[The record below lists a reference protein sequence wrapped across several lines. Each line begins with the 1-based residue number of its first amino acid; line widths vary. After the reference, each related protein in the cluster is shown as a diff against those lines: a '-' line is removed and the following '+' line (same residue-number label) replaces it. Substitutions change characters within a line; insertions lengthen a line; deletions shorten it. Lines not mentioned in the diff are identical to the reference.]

1 MKLLVFLL
9 FAFILLSLNGC
20 MIPYLIS
27 KKDPKVE
34 SKEEY
39 NSYLSKIGVDSTY
52 SYQISPIY
60 KDSINV
66 HPYAFYNYKIEKSY
80 PQSTTQII
88 IFDSTG
94 NLHYGYDTCFGLNE
108 LEELFDS
115 IPFKKNIAHFNY
127 NMNKEMSLDQHL
139 NLLDLTSIEREE
151 ILKKTKQHEFT
162 VFVHYV
168 KYNGLMIKRTIKD
181 YNKHIRKNNVD
192 AFTIYMNRA
201 IEK

>member
-1 MKLLVFLL
+1 MKLIVILL
-9 FAFILLSLNGC
+9 FAFILFSLNGC

-27 KKDPKVE
+27 KKEPKKE

-39 NSYLSKIGVDSTY
+39 NSFLSKLGVDTTY
-52 SYQISPIY
+52 SHQISPSY

-66 HPYAFYNYKIEKSY
+66 HPYAFYNYKIEKAY

-94 NLHYGYDTCFGLNE
+94 NLHYGYDTCFGLYE

-115 IPFKKNIAHFNY
+115 IPFKKNNAHFNY
-127 NMNKEMSLDQHL
+127 NMNKKMSLEQHL
-139 NLLDLTSIEREE
+139 NLLDLTPIEREE
-151 ILKKTKQHEFT
+151 ISKETKQHEFT

-168 KYNGLMIKRTIKD
+168 EYNGLLIKRIIKD